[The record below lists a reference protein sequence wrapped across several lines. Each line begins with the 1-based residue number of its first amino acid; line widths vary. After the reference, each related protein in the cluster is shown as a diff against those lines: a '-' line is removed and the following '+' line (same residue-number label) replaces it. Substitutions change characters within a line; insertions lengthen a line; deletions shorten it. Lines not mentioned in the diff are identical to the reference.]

1 MEYPLEAPALPPS
14 SFLEPAASFNVTELQ
29 FLGQRGDS
37 GGQCQEPA
45 PEEYRE
51 QDLGY
56 RRVADALL
64 SLKVWTTKSSVER
77 LINGK
82 SPYTGGRPSR

>member
-37 GGQCQEPA
+37 GGDGEAVGEAEAAGHHVPDDD
-45 PEEYRE
+45 PN
-51 QDLGY
+51 DL
-56 RRVADALL
+56 
-64 SLKVWTTKSSVER
+64 
-77 LINGK
+77 
-82 SPYTGGRPSR
+82 PF

>member
-45 PEEYRE
+45 PEEYQE
-51 QDLGY
+51 VGPEL
-56 RRVADALL
+56 
-64 SLKVWTTKSSVER
+64 
-77 LINGK
+77 
-82 SPYTGGRPSR
+82 PS